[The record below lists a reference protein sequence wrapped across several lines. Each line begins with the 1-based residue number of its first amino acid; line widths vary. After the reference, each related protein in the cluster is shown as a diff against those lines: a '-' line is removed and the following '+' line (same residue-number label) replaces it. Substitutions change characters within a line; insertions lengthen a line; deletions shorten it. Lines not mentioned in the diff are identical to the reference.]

1 MLHAMRNQTHD
12 VWTGMCLHFAGGA
25 RFMGSVATPVEV
37 GAISDDAIEHYL
49 DTNQWQGKAG
59 AYNLSERIDAGWPVT
74 CHGEPEA
81 VMGLSMHLLDQLLA
95 EAAA

>member
-1 MLHAMRNQTHD
+1 
-12 VWTGMCLHFAGGA
+12 MCLHFAGGA